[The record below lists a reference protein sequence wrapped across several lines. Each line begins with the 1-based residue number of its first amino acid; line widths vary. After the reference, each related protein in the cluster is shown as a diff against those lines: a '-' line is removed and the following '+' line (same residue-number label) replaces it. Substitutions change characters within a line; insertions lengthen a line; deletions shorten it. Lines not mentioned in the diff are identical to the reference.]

1 MSFRR
6 HLGLSVAAAL
16 CVMPAPAQVWETGAA
31 GGFGFY
37 RDAALSGTTGTG
49 RAGFGARF
57 ALSAMAGR
65 SLGERFGVEG
75 RYMFQDGDLE
85 IASHGAEANLDG
97 DASAFLGE
105 LVFSPLRRRAFLRPF
120 VAAGA
125 GVRIYRGTQEV
136 PLDEPL
142 MNLALLHRATQAVG
156 LLTYGGG
163 VKLHFARRWWLRLDL
178 RDYVTPFP
186 TRVISA
192 APGAR
197 LQGWLHDFVPVAGVS
212 WGR

>member
-1 MSFRR
+1 MSVRR
-6 HLGLSVAAAL
+6 HLCRSVAAAL
-16 CVMPAPAQVWETGAA
+16 CVMPALAQVWETGAT

-37 RDAALSGTTGTG
+37 RDATLSGTTGTG

-57 ALSAMAGR
+57 VLGAVAGR
-65 SLGERFGVEG
+65 SLGEHFGIEG
-75 RYMFQDGDLE
+75 RYTFQDGDLA
-85 IASHGAEANLDG
+85 ITSHGAEANLDG

-105 LVFSPLRRRAFLRPF
+105 LVFSPLSRDAFLRPF

-125 GVRIYRGTQEV
+125 GVKIYRGTEEV

-142 MNLALLHRATQAVG
+142 MDLALLHRATQAVS

-163 VKLHFARRWWLRLDL
+163 VKLHFAPHWWLRLDL

-197 LQGWLHDFVPVAGVS
+197 LQGWLHDFVPVVGVS